1 MPAKPAA
8 KPVLSKK
15 AAAALMWQRGNLR
28 YKLDNGQPDAGDC
41 TICGQVHTGQ
51 KGMYDAIRAS
61 PGQKWFLGMSRRRGK
76 TFLLCV
82 MAVEYAISHPG
93 AQIHYA
99 ASTAKAVKKM
109 VRPNFRKIL
118 ADCPAELRP
127 KWNAV
132 DSEYV
137 FPNGAIITV
146 AGCDNENYENLR
158 GTESHFVVIDE
169 AGFID
174 HLQAVMDDVLLPMTL
189 ETNATIVISST
200 PPRSLDHYSVD
211 VARECQQAGRY
222 FHQTMYDNPR
232 LSQRQLDAFLRKLAG
247 SRNVDEFR
255 KTATFRREMMGE
267 FVADSDA
274 VVIPEWM
281 EQSGISVTDVLR
293 PPYFDTYISS
303 DIGYRD
309 GWGILF
315 AWWDF
320 KNARLVV
327 EDELLYFKTRT
338 EIVANGI
345 KRKRDELWGEKKVY
359 RLISDNDP
367 LTIADLATHGLYF
380 SPTAKDDK
388 ENQVNRVREWVQSG
402 KLFVNPR
409 CQKLL
414 FQLRNTVWNEKRD
427 DFVRT
432 KEGHG
437 DLLDALIYLCRNV
450 DRQHNPYPAD
460 AGPSR
465 DNFFIN
471 PWRKQKENRVVF
483 AMLGLDRGVGKA

>member
-1 MPAKPAA
+1 MATISRKQAA
-8 KPVLSKK
+8 EVAWRK
-15 AAAALMWQRGNLR
+15 GTLR
-28 YKLDNGQPDAGDC
+28 YKLDNGRPDQGDC
-41 TICGQVHTGQ
+41 SICGAVHVGQ
-51 KGMYDAIRAS
+51 KGIYDAIKAS
-61 PGQKWFLGMSRRRGK
+61 PGHKWFLGMSRRRGK
-76 TFLLCV
+76 TYLLCV
-82 MAVEYAISHPG
+82 LAAEYAINHPNT
-93 AQIHYA
+93 QIHFA

-109 VRPNFRKIL
+109 VRPNFRKIF
-118 ADCPAELRP
+118 ADCPDDLRP

-132 DSEYV
+132 DSEYR
-137 FPNGAIITV
+137 FPNGAILTV

-158 GTESHFVVIDE
+158 GTESHLVIVDE

-174 HLQAVMDDVLLPMTL
+174 QLQAVLDDVLLPMTL

-200 PPRSLDHYSVD
+200 PPKSLDHYAAQ
-211 VARECQQAGRY
+211 VAQECQQSGRY

-232 LSQRQLDAFLRKLAG
+232 LTGDHLQRFLKKLAG
-247 SRNVDEFR
+247 SRDVESFR

-267 FVADSDA
+267 FIADSEA
-274 VVIPEWM
+274 AVIPEWL
-281 EQSGISVTDVLR
+281 EQSSVLCADVAK
-293 PPYFDTYISS
+293 PQYFDTYISS

-315 AWWDF
+315 GWWDF
-320 KNARLVV
+320 RNARLIV

-338 EIVANGI
+338 EIVAAGI

-359 RLISDNDP
+359 RLVSDNDP

-402 KLFVNPR
+402 KLIVSPR

-432 KEGHG
+432 REGHG
-437 DLLDALIYLCRNV
+437 DLLDALIYLCRNI
-450 DRQHNPYPAD
+450 DRQRNPYPD
-460 AGPSR
+460 DQQFMS
-465 DNFFIN
+465 DDFFVLPN
-471 PWRKQKENRVVF
+471 KRRQGENRVVF
-483 AMLGLDRGVGKA
+483 AMLGIQKGKA

>member
-1 MPAKPAA
+1 
-8 KPVLSKK
+8 
-15 AAAALMWQRGNLR
+15 MWRKGNLR
-28 YKLDNGQPDAGDC
+28 YKLDNGQPSPTDC
-41 TICGQVHTGQ
+41 TICGQLHTGQ
-51 KGMYDAIRAS
+51 KGIYDSIKAA
-61 PGQKWFLGMSRRRGK
+61 PGHKWFLGMSRRRGK
-76 TFLLCV
+76 TYLLCV
-82 MAVEYAISHPG
+82 LATEWAISHPNS
-93 AQIHYA
+93 QIHYA

-109 VRPNFRKIL
+109 VRPNFRKIFE
-118 ADCPAELRP
+118 DCPADLRP

-132 DSEYV
+132 DSEYR

-158 GTESHFVVIDE
+158 GTESHLVIVDE

-174 HLQAVMDDVLLPMTL
+174 QLQSVLDDVLLPMTL
-189 ETNATIVISST
+189 ETNASIVISST
-200 PPRSLDHYSVD
+200 PPRSLDHYAAV
-211 VARECQQAGRY
+211 VAQECQSNGRY

-232 LSQRQLDAFLRKLAG
+232 LTGEHLEKFLRKLAG
-247 SRNVDEFR
+247 SRDVEAFR

-267 FVADSDA
+267 FIADSEA
-274 VVIPEWM
+274 AVIPEWL
-281 EQSGISVTDVLR
+281 EQSAHLVTDVAR

-338 EIVANGI
+338 EVVANGI
-345 KRKRDELWGEKKVY
+345 KRKREELWGEKKVY

-380 SPTAKDDK
+380 SSTAKDDK

-402 KLFVNPR
+402 KLVVSPR

-427 DFVRT
+427 EFVRT

-437 DLLDALIYLCRNV
+437 DLLDALIYLCRNI
-450 DRQHNPYPAD
+450 DRQRNPYPAD
-460 AGPSR
+460 SEPLR
-465 DNFFIN
+465 DNYFLA
-471 PWRKQKENRVVF
+471 PWRKKQGNDVVF
-483 AMLGLDRGVGKA
+483 AMLGLQKKGSA

>member
-1 MPAKPAA
+1 MTTKPTLSRKQAA
-8 KPVLSKK
+8 E
-15 AAAALMWQRGNLR
+15 AMWRKGNLR
-28 YKLDNGQPDAGDC
+28 YKLDNGQPNQGDC
-41 TICGQVHTGQ
+41 TICGAVHVGQ
-51 KGMYDAIRAS
+51 KGIYDGIKAS
-61 PGQKWFLGMSRRRGK
+61 PGHKWFLGMSRRRGK
-76 TFLLCV
+76 TYLLSV
-82 MAVEYAISHPG
+82 LAAEYAISHPN

-109 VRPNFRKIL
+109 VRPNFRKIF
-118 ADCPAELRP
+118 ADCPADMRP

-132 DSEYV
+132 DSEYR
-137 FPNGAIITV
+137 FPNGSIITV

-158 GTESHFVVIDE
+158 GTESNFVIVDE

-174 HLQAVMDDVLLPMTL
+174 HLQAVLDDVLLPMTL
-189 ETNATIVISST
+189 ETNATVVISST
-200 PPRSLDHYSVD
+200 PPRSLDHYAAQ
-211 VARECQQAGRY
+211 VAQECQANGRY

-232 LSQRQLDAFLRKLAG
+232 LTGEQLEKFLSKLAG
-247 SRNVDEFR
+247 SRDVEQFK

-267 FVADSDA
+267 FIADSEA
-274 VVIPEWM
+274 AVIPEWL
-281 EQSGISVTDVLR
+281 EQSSLLCAEVVKPT
-293 PPYFDTYISS
+293 YFDTYISS

-338 EIVANGI
+338 EIVAAGI
-345 KRKRDELWGEKKVY
+345 KRKRDELWGDKKVY

-402 KLFVNPR
+402 KLVVSPR

-432 KEGHG
+432 REGHG
-437 DLLDALIYLCRNV
+437 DLLDALIYMCRNI
-450 DRQHNPYPAD
+450 DRQRNPYPND
-460 AGPSR
+460 QQFMS
-465 DNFFIN
+465 DDFFVMPN
-471 PWRKQKENRVVF
+471 KRRQGENRVVF
-483 AMLGLDRGVGKA
+483 AMLGIQKGNA

>member
-1 MPAKPAA
+1 MTTKPNVSRKQAA
-8 KPVLSKK
+8 E
-15 AAAALMWQRGNLR
+15 AMWRKGNLR
-28 YKLDNGQPDAGDC
+28 YKLDNGQPCPNDC
-41 TICGQVHTGQ
+41 TICGTTHTGQ
-51 KGMYDAIRAS
+51 KGIYDALKAA
-61 PGQKWFLGMSRRRGK
+61 PGNKWFLGMSRRRGK
-76 TFLLCV
+76 TYLLCV
-82 MAVEYAISHPG
+82 LAIEYAISHPNS
-93 AQIHYA
+93 QIHYA

-118 ADCPAELRP
+118 ADCPVDIRP

-132 DSEYV
+132 DSEYR
-137 FPNGAIITV
+137 FPNGAIVTV

-158 GTESHFVVIDE
+158 GTESDFVVVDE

-174 HLQAVMDDVLLPMTL
+174 HLQAVLDDVLLPMTL
-189 ETNATIVISST
+189 ETNATVVISST
-200 PPRSLDHYSVD
+200 PPRSLDHYAAQ
-211 VARECQQAGRY
+211 VAQECQANGRY

-232 LSQRQLDAFLRKLAG
+232 LTGEQLEKFLRKLAG
-247 SRNVDEFR
+247 SRDVEQFK

-267 FVADSDA
+267 FIADSEA
-274 VVIPEWM
+274 AVIPEWL
-281 EQSGISVTDVLR
+281 EQSSVLCADVVK
-293 PPYFDTYISS
+293 PPYYDTYISS

-338 EIVANGI
+338 ETVANGI

-380 SPTAKDDK
+380 SSTAKDDK

-402 KLFVNPR
+402 KLVVSPR
-409 CQKLL
+409 CTKLL

-432 KEGHG
+432 RDGHG
-437 DLLDALIYLCRNV
+437 DLLDALIYLCRNI
-450 DRQHNPYPAD
+450 DRQRNPYPND
-460 AGPSR
+460 QQFMS
-465 DNFFIN
+465 DDFFVM
-471 PWRKQKENRVVF
+471 PAKRRQGENRVVF
-483 AMLGLDRGVGKA
+483 AMLGIQKGNA

>member
-1 MPAKPAA
+1 MATISRKQAA
-8 KPVLSKK
+8 E
-15 AAAALMWQRGNLR
+15 AAWRKGTLR
-28 YKLDNGQPDAGDC
+28 YKLDNGQAQAEPC
-41 TICGQVHTGQ
+41 TICAAPHVGQ
-51 KGMYDAIRAS
+51 KGIYDAIKAA
-61 PGQKWFLGMSRRRGK
+61 PGNKWFLGMSRRRGK
-76 TFLLCV
+76 TYLLCV
-82 MAVEYAISHPG
+82 LAAEYAISHPNS
-93 AQIHYA
+93 QIHFA

-109 VRPNFRKIL
+109 VRPNFRKIFS
-118 ADCPAELRP
+118 DCPEDMRP

-132 DSEYV
+132 DSEYR
-137 FPNGAIITV
+137 FPNGAILTV

-158 GTESHFVVIDE
+158 GTESHFVIVDE

-174 HLQAVMDDVLLPMTL
+174 QLQAVLDDVLLPMTL
-189 ETNATIVISST
+189 ETNATVVISST
-200 PPRSLDHYSVD
+200 PPKSPDHHA
-211 VARECQQAGRY
+211 VAVAQECQGNGRY

-232 LSQRQLDAFLRKLAG
+232 LTGEQLEKFLRKMAG
-247 SRNVDEFR
+247 SRDVEAFK

-267 FVADSDA
+267 FIADSEA
-274 VVIPEWM
+274 AVIPEWL
-281 EQSGISVTDVLR
+281 EQSAVLTAEVIR
-293 PPYFDTYISS
+293 PHYFDTYISS

-345 KRKRDELWGEKKVY
+345 KSKRDALWGDKKVY
-359 RLISDNDP
+359 RLVSDNDP

-380 SPTAKDDK
+380 APTKKDDK

-402 KLFVNPR
+402 KLVVSPR

-437 DLLDALIYLCRNV
+437 DLLDALIYLCRNI

-460 AGPSR
+460 SEPLR
-465 DNFFIN
+465 DDYFIQ
-471 PWRKQKENRVVF
+471 PWRKQKQNDVVF
-483 AMLGLDRGVGKA
+483 AMLGIPKGRA